1 VKCTCLGAKKL
12 SDIKDSD
19 IADADFISVW
29 HTIWIDEAFVARIPN
44 CKLIVR
50 IGVGYNNVS
59 LQATGSKG
67 IPVCNVPNYGTE
79 EVADSALCHMLNLYR
94 RVAPLILEVENGAE
108 IRGPEAIAQAA
119 GPSCKRVRGQVLG
132 LIGFGRIGIATAVRA
147 KAFGFEIIF
156 YDPYVRDGVDKA
168 LGVTRIE
175 NLDDLLKQSDCVS
188 LHPNC
193 TEENTNMINKD
204 SIALMKKGSFIV
216 NTARGELINEQDLA
230 DALRSGHLAGASID
244 VHWKEPFVKG

>member
-1 VKCTCLGAKKL
+1 
-12 SDIKDSD
+12 
-19 IADADFISVW
+19 
-29 HTIWIDEAFVARIPN
+29 
-44 CKLIVR
+44 
-50 IGVGYNNVS
+50 
-59 LQATGSKG
+59 
-67 IPVCNVPNYGTE
+67 
-79 EVADSALCHMLNLYR
+79 
-94 RVAPLILEVENGAE
+94 
-108 IRGPEAIAQAA
+108 
-119 GPSCKRVRGQVLG
+119 

-204 SIALMKKGSFIV
+204 TIALMKKGSFIV

-244 VHWKEPFVKG
+244 VHWTEPFVKN